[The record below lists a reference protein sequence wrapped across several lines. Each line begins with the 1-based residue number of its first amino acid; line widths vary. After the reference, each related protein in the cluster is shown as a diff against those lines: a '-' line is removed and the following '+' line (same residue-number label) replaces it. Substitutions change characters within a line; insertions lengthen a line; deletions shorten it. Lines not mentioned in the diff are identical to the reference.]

1 MCCHGRH
8 AAVGRQFDEGRGDG
22 YQQGVGVLIFSK
34 TCGYRH
40 DSIPAGIAAVSRLVR
55 ARGLD
60 VAATEDARQF
70 CPEVLDGL
78 RAVVW
83 LSTIGNVL
91 SVEQRCAFERFVRAG
106 GAYVGIHAASASE
119 TDWDWYGRLV
129 GARFTQHPEFQ
140 AARVVIEDREHLATR
155 HLGPHWHRSDEWYD
169 FDRNPRPHVRVLLS
183 VDELSYRGG
192 GMGGDHPLAWCQ
204 ELDGGRSFYTALGHA
219 PADYEESDF
228 LEHLDGGLGWALA
241 RRA

>member
-1 MCCHGRH
+1 VDLVRQ
-8 AAVGRQFDEGRGDG
+8 QFDDDDSHR
-22 YQQGVGVLIFSK
+22 YQHGVGVLIFSK

-40 DSIPAGIAAVSRLVR
+40 DSIPAGIAAISRLVR

-60 VAATEDARQF
+60 VAATEDAREF
-70 CPEVLDGL
+70 CPEGL
-78 RAVVW
+78 AGLQAVVW
-83 LSTIGNVL
+83 LSTMGTVL
-91 SVEQRCAFERFVRAG
+91 SLEQRCAFEVFVRAG

-140 AARVVIEDREHLATR
+140 AARVVVEDREHLATR
-155 HLGPHWHRSDEWYD
+155 HLSRHWLRSDEWYD
-169 FDRNPRPHVRVLLS
+169 FDRNPRPQVQVLLS
-183 VDELSYRGG
+183 VEEASYRGG
-192 GMGGDHPLAWCQ
+192 GMGSDHPLAWCR

-219 PADYEESDF
+219 PVDYEEPDF
-228 LEHLDGGLGWALA
+228 LGHLDGGLGWALA